1 MDTLEHVIVIGVVA
15 ALFAAIIHW
24 VPFPLNA
31 ALCAGI
37 AGFLAEFKESQAKL
51 WYRPFP
57 IYGWENLRLAFKRTF
72 GFGLDLDASD
82 TLKDWLFP
90 LTFWSAVGIVIV
102 KVTAQ

>member
-1 MDTLEHVIVIGVVA
+1 MDTIEHILAIGIVA

-37 AGFLAEFKESQAKL
+37 AGLLTEFKESQAKL

-57 IYGWENLRLAFKRTF
+57 IYGWENLQLAFKRTF
-72 GFGLDLDASD
+72 GYGLDPEAPD
-82 TLKDWLFP
+82 TRKDWIVP
-90 LTFWSAVGIVIV
+90 LTFWSVVGIILV
-102 KVTAQ
+102 KVIA

>member
-1 MDTLEHVIVIGVVA
+1 MDILEHILVAGVVA

-37 AGFLAEFKESQAKL
+37 AMFLAEFKESQAKL

-57 IYGWENLRLAFKRTF
+57 IYGWGNLKLAFKRTF
-72 GFGLDLDASD
+72 GFGLDTEASD
-82 TLKDWLFP
+82 TLKDWLVP
-90 LTFWSAVGIVIV
+90 LTFWSIVSTILIIV
-102 KVTAQ
+102 AQ